1 MERLSDRI
9 TLLKPAPRHVP
20 FPVACSVLTEFHG
33 VFGAFLLS
41 VGMFFFWMFS
51 DGMHPLNAWRLS
63 HSESLTPA
71 EILSVRQT
79 NVSENKVQVY
89 QYRFRYQVGNGLPLE
104 GACYTTGKRWK
115 GGDQLLARYLPDQP
129 AVACLEGARLS
140 NVSTWVILMLC
151 ILAAVGLMI
160 VIVTV
165 VSGVRRIQL
174 LRHGEITGSKTISVA
189 PTGATINKVRV
200 MAYSYQFQDRSG
212 ILRQGTS
219 KALPTGRV
227 GDEAR
232 EPILYLPDRPDRSL
246 LVDSIKLPSPLRVNE
261 QGEWHCQG
269 WIRPVFTFLVM
280 CSLLLLQMVIAVW
293 RIRA

>member
-9 TLLKPAPRHVP
+9 ALLKPPPRHVP
-20 FPVACSVLTEFHG
+20 FPVACSLLTGLFG
-33 VFGAFLLS
+33 VFGALLLS

-63 HSESLTPA
+63 NSESLTPA

-79 NVSENKVQVY
+79 NVSENKVHVF

-104 GACYTTGKRWK
+104 GVCYTTGKRWK

-129 AVACLEGARLS
+129 EVACLEGARLS
-140 NVSTWVILMLC
+140 SFPTWAVLMLC
-151 ILAAVGLMI
+151 IFAAVGLMM
-160 VIVTV
+160 VIGTV

-189 PTGATINKVRV
+189 PTGTTINKVRV
-200 MAYSYQFQDRSG
+200 MAYSYQFHDRNG
-212 ILRQGTS
+212 FLRQGTS
-219 KALPTGRV
+219 KALPTNRI

-246 LVDSIKLPSPLRVNE
+246 LVDTIQLPRPLRVNE

-269 WIRPVFTFLVM
+269 WLKPVFSFLVM
-280 CSLLLLQMVIAVW
+280 CSLLLLQVVIAIW